1 VIPVA
6 STFAAARLE
15 TRRCEM
21 TDNAKQAWS
30 EVGEK
35 FASWGCGVAERRPES
50 GPKDAAAAAEDDR
63 ELQRVV
69 KNVVDEL
76 SRGASAIGK
85 TFRDE
90 QAKKELTSAIS
101 AVGDAI
107 TATVNEVVE
116 GVRSG
121 KNAKE

>member
-1 VIPVA
+1 
-6 STFAAARLE
+6 
-15 TRRCEM
+15 M

-30 EVGEK
+30 EVGER
-35 FASWGCGVAERRPES
+35 FATWGRGVAERRPETE
-50 GPKDAAAAAEDDR
+50 PKDAAAAEAEEDDR
-63 ELQRVV
+63 ELKRVV
-69 KNVVDEL
+69 QNVIDEL

-85 TFRDE
+85 TFRDD

-116 GVRSG
+116 GVRAG
-121 KNAKE
+121 KNPKE

>member
-1 VIPVA
+1 
-6 STFAAARLE
+6 
-15 TRRCEM
+15 M

-30 EVGEK
+30 EVGER
-35 FASWGCGVAERRPES
+35 FATWGRGVAERRPETE
-50 GPKDAAAAAEDDR
+50 PKDAAAAVEDDR
-63 ELQRVV
+63 ELKRVV
-69 KNVVDEL
+69 QNVVDEL

-85 TFRDE
+85 TFRDD

-116 GVRSG
+116 GVRAG
-121 KNAKE
+121 KNPKE

>member
-1 VIPVA
+1 
-6 STFAAARLE
+6 
-15 TRRCEM
+15 M
-21 TDNAKQAWS
+21 TDNAKKAWS
-30 EVGEK
+30 DVGEK
-35 FASWGCGVAERRPES
+35 FASWGRGVAERRPES
-50 GPKDAAAAAEDDR
+50 GQKQAAAAEEDER

-69 KNVVDEL
+69 KNVVEEL
-76 SRGASAIGK
+76 SRGATAIGK

>member
-1 VIPVA
+1 M
-6 STFAAARLE
+6 R
-15 TRRCEM
+15 
-21 TDNAKQAWS
+21 DNAKQAWS

-35 FASWGCGVAERRPES
+35 FASWGRGVADRRPETE
-50 GPKDAAAAAEDDR
+50 PKDAAAAEEDER

-107 TATVNEVVE
+107 TATVSEVVE

-121 KNAKE
+121 KNTKE